1 MKDLDNWKSKTEDT
15 QTELLLFLECFTPM
29 NKLFQKNFNLASN
42 KDYLGKMVSVFH
54 LKLSEL
60 LVRGI

>member
-1 MKDLDNWKSKTEDT
+1 M
-15 QTELLLFLECFTPM
+15 ELLLFLECFTPV
-29 NKLFQKNFNLASN
+29 NLVFQKNLNLAGN

-60 LVRGI
+60 VIRGV